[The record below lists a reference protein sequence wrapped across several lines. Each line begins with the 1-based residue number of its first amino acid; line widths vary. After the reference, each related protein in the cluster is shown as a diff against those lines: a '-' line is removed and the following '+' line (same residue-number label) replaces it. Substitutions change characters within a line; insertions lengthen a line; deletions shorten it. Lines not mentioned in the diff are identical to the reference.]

1 MYEKNNNLFEK
12 NLNTKSIHY
21 YEDYIRAKLLSNEKI
36 NKIEIIILARILWG
50 RLTNS
55 SKCLSGKLDSRHS
68 KAQMITLLC
77 IAYYLSRDIYN
88 FKKILSYDLYKLYD
102 FHCHK
107 IDEYLKI
114 NSIDILEEKNKQYYK
129 FCLKSKE
136 YCQTILNIN
145 ITESTLIEKKNIL
158 LFNINIPE
166 IDKIDKIELDNKIL
180 KYIKKLKIDD
190 FIEN

>member
-1 MYEKNNNLFEK
+1 MYEINNNLFEK
-12 NLNTKSIHY
+12 NLNSKSIHY

-50 RLTNS
+50 RLINS
-55 SKCLSGKLDSRHS
+55 YKCLSGKLDSRHS

-77 IAYYLSRDIYN
+77 IAYNLSRDIYI

-107 IDEYLKI
+107 IDEYLKT
-114 NSIDILEEKNKQYYK
+114 NSIDILEEKNKKYYN

-136 YCQTILNIN
+136 YCQKILNIN
-145 ITESTLIEKKNIL
+145 INESTLIEKKNIIL
-158 LFNINIPE
+158 LNINIP
-166 IDKIDKIELDNKIL
+166 KIDKIELNNKIL
-180 KYIKKLKIDD
+180 TYIKKLKIDD

>member
-50 RLTNS
+50 RLINS

-77 IAYYLSRDIYN
+77 IAYYLSREIYN
-88 FKKILSYDLYKLYD
+88 LKKILSNDLYKLYI
-102 FHCHK
+102 FYCHK
-107 IDEYLKI
+107 IDEYLKTT
-114 NSIDILEEKNKQYYK
+114 SIDILQEKNKQYYN

-145 ITESTLIEKKNIL
+145 ITESTLIEKKKKIL
-158 LFNINIPE
+158 LTINIPE
-166 IDKIDKIELDNKIL
+166 IDKIELNNKIL
-180 KYIKKLKIDD
+180 SYIKKLRIDD
-190 FIEN
+190 FIQN